1 MYSRS
6 LDNRRTPTALPS
18 HYGGSAFRADGTPT
32 PIPVKREYDLH
43 PKSADSRDPRPPERS
58 DKPALPPQDIEAETP
73 IEAESLKGGDTDV
86 SIEASPSVPKADK
99 EKDDGAFLSRL
110 LDGILPGVRE
120 DDLLLLLLIL
130 LLSRE
135 KGNEDALVLLAYLLL
150 AK

>member
-6 LDNRRTPTALPS
+6 LDSRRISTALPS

-43 PKSADSRDPRPPERS
+43 PKSADSHDPRPPERS
-58 DKPALPPQDIEAETP
+58 DKSALPPQDIEAETP
-73 IEAESLKGGDTDV
+73 IEAEPPEGGDTGV
-86 SIEASPSVPKADK
+86 SMEASPSVPKAD
-99 EKDDGAFLSRL
+99 EKKDEGAFLSRL